1 MPVAFPV
8 LKKEEKEVRKTQ
20 RERERRTTEKMEK
33 KKKRTDASDGLGVL
47 EDVAPKH
54 QLDPRGLARPGSPRG
69 RRGLLEVGDRGL
81 LGGRELDG
89 EGRGRDGFDGDF
101 HFLVFFLARGRR
113 KKKQ

>member
-8 LKKEEKEVRKTQ
+8 LKKEEKEEKE
-20 RERERRTTEKMEK
+20 REREKNNGENGKK